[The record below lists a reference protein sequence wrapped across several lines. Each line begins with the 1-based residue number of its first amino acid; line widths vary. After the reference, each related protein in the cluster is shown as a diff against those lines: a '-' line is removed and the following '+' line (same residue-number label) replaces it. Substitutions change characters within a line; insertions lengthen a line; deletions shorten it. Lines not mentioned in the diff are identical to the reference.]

1 MGLLTVLA
9 NVISSCRIIGL
20 LAWSL
25 LYCQALKANEIP
37 EVTILT
43 DDSYPPYSYVENSRL
58 KGIYVDMV
66 LAAADLMKNKY
77 KIKLIAV
84 PWQRALMEVK
94 DGNVLAIL
102 PPYQRVTERHYIW
115 PYSVPLM
122 SETVVAYCHQG
133 INVYDYFGASA
144 IPVSTAL
151 NIGINAGYMILG
163 EKIAAAVADNKIV
176 VWENKSTRANLL
188 KLELKRI
195 DCYVSDRFSIQYELT
210 KLRKLRGL
218 SFDGITESF
227 VIMRQ
232 TAHIGYTDS
241 DAHDFAFKSD
251 FIHRM
256 DSALA
261 QVKASA
267 QYQEFISKYLPLVK
281 PKLNKPLR

>member
-25 LYCQALKANEIP
+25 LYCQALKANEIH

-43 DDSYPPYSYVENSRL
+43 DDSYPPYSYVEDSRL

-94 DGNVLAIL
+94 DGHVLGIL
-102 PPYQRVTERHYIW
+102 PPYQHITERDYIW
-115 PYSVPLM
+115 PYSLPLM
-122 SETVVAYCHQG
+122 SETVVAYCHQD
-133 INVYDYFGASA
+133 INIYDYFSE
-144 IPVSTAL
+144 STVQVTKPL
-151 NIGINAGYMILG
+151 HVGVNAGYMILG
-163 EKIAAAVADNKIV
+163 EKIAAAVADNKMV
-176 VWENKSTRANLL
+176 VWENKSTRSNLL
-188 KLELKRI
+188 KLHLKRI
-195 DCYVSDRFSIQYELT
+195 DCYVNDRFSIQSELT
-210 KLRKLRGL
+210 KLGKLRDL
-218 SFDGITESF
+218 NFDGVDESF

-251 FIHRM
+251 FIYRM

-267 QYQEFISKYLPLVK
+267 QYQGFISKYLSLVK
-281 PKLNKPLR
+281 PKVK